1 MMVIIFSS
9 LSLFSPGEAAVKDTS
24 LLRMEGSD
32 DVNEMIK
39 QTEGKADEA
48 KDDERIEK
56 DAKRRATLEA
66 GSSPRKKQGTPGK
79 GGEMVVPDRD
89 WTSDELFHLEKAMKR
104 YVMCFDDYPFDVGI
118 VMD

>member
-1 MMVIIFSS
+1 MKD
-9 LSLFSPGEAAVKDTS
+9 AA

-56 DAKRRATLEA
+56 DAKRRASLEA
-66 GSSPRKKQGTPGK
+66 GSSPRKKQQGTPGK
-79 GGEMVVPDRD
+79 GGEVVVPDRD

-104 YVMCFDDYPFDVGI
+104 SLLLGM
-118 VMD
+118 

>member
-1 MMVIIFSS
+1 M
-9 LSLFSPGEAAVKDTS
+9 KDSS
-24 LLRMEGSD
+24 LLRMEGAD
-32 DVNEMIK
+32 DVIGMIK

-66 GSSPRKKQGTPGK
+66 GSSSRKKQGTPGK
-79 GGEMVVPDRD
+79 GGEMVVPDRE

-104 YVMCFDDYPFDVGI
+104 YVE
-118 VMD
+118 